1 MDNQQTDDGFFV
13 IARVHRDDLSEA
25 GFDASQVDG
34 ATMQRLASKMHDA
47 YLDNGFW
54 IDLPIIAEYLAIPA
68 TKDQTKDTNQ
78 K

>member
-25 GFDASQVDG
+25 GFDASQVDD
-34 ATMQRLASKMHDA
+34 ATMRRLADKLGDA
-47 YLDNGFW
+47 YVGDAFW
-54 IDLPIIAEYLAIPA
+54 FAISIIAEDLAIPA
-68 TKDQTKDTNQ
+68 TKDQTKDTKQ